1 MPPEQSLSD
10 TVPSSG
16 ASAGSRPQRARRSV
30 LAVPG
35 SSTRM
40 LEKSKGLPVDA
51 VLLDLEDAVAD
62 DAKATA
68 RQNVVAALREGGWQ
82 AATVTVRVNGW
93 ASAHTVV
100 DVTAVLQGAGAAVDC
115 LVLPKASDP
124 GHVQALDLVLT
135 QLERANGLPVG
146 RIGLEVQVE
155 DAAGLLH
162 APALASASP
171 RVESLVLGPADL
183 MADLG
188 MRSLQPG
195 EQPDGYTPGDA
206 HHHTLMSILVAAR
219 AHGVHAV
226 DGPYLQVRDVDGFRR
241 QARRSAALGYDGK
254 WVLHPDQVEAC
265 NEVFSP
271 SPAAYERAEDVL
283 DALAWFASP
292 EGGGRGAAMLGEEMV
307 DAASAAMA
315 RRVVAAGR
323 AAGLG
328 RPHPWRPPTPAGDVA
343 EG

>member
-1 MPPEQSLSD
+1 M
-10 TVPSSG
+10 TVP
-16 ASAGSRPQRARRSV
+16 APPHDRRPPRARRSV

-40 LEKSKGLPVDA
+40 IDKSRGLPVD
-51 VLLDLEDAVAD
+51 VLFLDLEDAVAEG
-62 DAKATA
+62 AKATA
-68 RQNVVAALREGGWQ
+68 RDHVVAALREGGWH
-82 AATVTVRVNGW
+82 APTVTVRVNGW
-93 ASAHTVV
+93 ASAHTLADVSAVV
-100 DVTAVLQGAGAAVDC
+100 QGAGDRVDA

-124 GHVQALDLVLT
+124 SHVRALDLVLG
-135 QLERANGLPVG
+135 QLERVAGLPEG

-155 DAAGLLH
+155 DASGLLH
-162 APALASASP
+162 APALAAASP

-188 MRSLQPG
+188 MRSLDVG
-195 EQPDGYTPGDA
+195 EQPDGYAPGDA
-206 HHHTLMSILVAAR
+206 HHHTLLSILVAAR

-226 DGPYLQVRDVDGFRR
+226 DGPYLQVRDVEGFRR
-241 QARRSAALGYDGK
+241 HARRSAALGYDGK
-254 WVLHPDQVEAC
+254 WVLHPDQVDVC

-271 SPAAYERAEDVL
+271 SQAAYERAEDVL

-292 EGGGRGAAMLGEEMV
+292 DGGGRGAAMLGDEMV

-323 AAGLG
+323 AAGLQ
-328 RPHPWRPPTPAGDVA
+328 RARAWTPPDDVT
-343 EG
+343 GP

>member
-1 MPPEQSLSD
+1 
-10 TVPSSG
+10 
-16 ASAGSRPQRARRSV
+16 
-30 LAVPG
+30 
-35 SSTRM
+35 M

-51 VLLDLEDAVAD
+51 VFLDLEDAVAE

-68 RQNVVAALREGGWQ
+68 RRNVVAALREGGWR
-82 AATVTVRVNGW
+82 APTVTVRVNGW
-93 ASAHTVV
+93 AGTHTVA
-100 DVTAVLQGAGAAVDC
+100 DLTSVLEGAGTAVDC

-124 GHVQALDLVLT
+124 GHVHALDLVLT

-155 DAAGLLH
+155 DASGLLH
-162 APALASASP
+162 ASALAAASP

-219 AHGVHAV
+219 AQGVDAV
-226 DGPYLQVRDVDGFRR
+226 DGPYLQVRDVEGFRR
-241 QARRSAALGYDGK
+241 QARRAAALGYDGK

-265 NEVFSP
+265 NDAFSP
-271 SPAAYERAEDVL
+271 SQDAYERAEDVL

-292 EGGGRGAAMLGEEMV
+292 AGGGRGAAMLGEEMV

-315 RRVVAAGR
+315 RRVTAAGR
-323 AAGLG
+323 AAGLEHR
-328 RPHPWRPPTPAGDVA
+328 RPWQPPGPGPD
-343 EG
+343 GSRR